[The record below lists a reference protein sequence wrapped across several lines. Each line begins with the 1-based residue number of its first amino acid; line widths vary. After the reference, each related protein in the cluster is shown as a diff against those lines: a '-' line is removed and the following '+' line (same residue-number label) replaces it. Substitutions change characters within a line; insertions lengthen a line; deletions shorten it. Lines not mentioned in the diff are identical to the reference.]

1 MQDEGIQCRYG
12 SVYYRPGSRA
22 VLFEK
27 SVFKNRYL
35 NALWEEVL
43 WEKSILDRRD

>member
-27 SVFKNRYL
+27 
-35 NALWEEVL
+35 VL
-43 WEKSILDRRD
+43 LKTDT